1 MIDHDDKDTGRWT
14 EAHPTDTFP
23 NNHPFFCYNP
33 PMAKKKKKYLIKL
46 NNKIRNYFNGLPFEE
61 GITTLDDDTLIELLM
76 LLEVQLPSFERNEMI
91 RALRRIWSE
100 EGAKVR
106 ELIVSHLTQP
116 YKAVPKGSGSEA
128 KNIDKVGKILSILSK
143 KEHTREEENLIL
155 EAFIDKKHAKITPEK
170 IFNKLHY
177 LRMKER
183 LDKLEKTLNVVFN
196 TLNEME
202 FTHSFTFKLKTYD
215 FSKLLLCVTGPVD
228 LDRLWQ
234 SEDDTVLTHLETLKN
249 KTIEAKQEEIERF
262 VEALYAR
269 SHPYLNEEEITQ
281 ALKRMPPGETLYHA
295 PIEFRTVEKILKNI
309 SDKYDVFESSDHI
322 IIEKEKFHNLFG
334 TMLFYTTSVSYE
346 KSFLYNLIWRGE
358 EPPVKED
365 INRVNDD
372 LLAHF
377 RVAIDDLLNEMYLM
391 SEKLELDEKIRKEF
405 IVRFVAPQIE
415 SSRYL
420 KLKEKTK
427 RRILFHF
434 GEYIKPLLEKQ
445 KREELLAKTIRDFK
459 NLFPLARQLKRR
471 IIFHVGPTNSGKT
484 YQALKAL
491 KEATTGYYLAPLRLL
506 ALEGYENL
514 KADGVKVSL
523 ITGEEEIIDEEST
536 HISST
541 IEMMNGSVDVDV
553 CVIDE
558 IQMIADRDRGWAW
571 ANALIGAPAKT
582 LILTGSSDALNAI
595 KLLCK
600 YLEEPLEVVHFERK
614 NPLEIMRYPVP
625 IKKIKSKTAVVAF
638 SRRDVLSL
646 KQQLSETYRVSVV
659 YGNLSPE
666 VRREEA
672 RRFRE
677 GESEILVA
685 TDAIAMGLNLPIKTI
700 LFAKDNKFDGL
711 RRRELLPSEVLQI
724 SGRAGRYGIE
734 EKGYVGA
741 LDENAL
747 KSIDKAF
754 HTPLPDIELPV
765 SVMASLEH
773 VMLIGEILETENI
786 TTILGFFA
794 DNMEFDGPFVAAN
807 IESMLEIAAIVDE
820 YDLDLRTRYYLSC
833 APASISSPYI
843 ESVFHRYIRQIE
855 AGDKVHY
862 IPPRDLPAFAQ
873 TNDMLLNAEDRVR
886 EISLYLWLSF
896 KFPDLFQ
903 DIPRALEARARLN
916 TYIENSLRQ
925 GHFTKKCRR
934 CGKVL
939 DFSYR
944 FSICDTCHNKGKR
957 GTASPY
963 RREHRGRKRK

>member
-1 MIDHDDKDTGRWT
+1 MNIFYSLFGY
-14 EAHPTDTFP
+14 TF
-23 NNHPFFCYNP
+23 N
-33 PMAKKKKKYLIKL
+33 MAKKKKKYLIKL
-46 NNKIRNYFNGLPFEE
+46 NNKIRNYFNGLPFDE
-61 GITTLDDDTLIELLM
+61 GIDTLNDDKLIELIM
-76 LLEVQLPSFERNEMI
+76 LLELNLPSHEHDDMV
-91 RALRRIWSE
+91 RALRRVWSE
-100 EGAKVR
+100 EGAGIR
-106 ELIVSHLTQP
+106 ELIVSYLTQS
-116 YKAVPKGSGSEA
+116 YKAVHHGKSRRPL
-128 KNIDKVGKILSILSK
+128 DKVEKILQLLEDVEHSK
-143 KEHTREEENLIL
+143 HEENLLL
-155 EAFIDKKHAKITPEK
+155 EAFIDIRSAKITEEK
-170 IFNKLHY
+170 VLSKLHY

-183 LDKLEKTLNVVFN
+183 LKSLEKSLSVEFTTLNKMQF
-196 TLNEME
+196 M
-202 FTHSFTFKLKTYD
+202 HSFTFQLKDFD
-215 FSKLLLCVTGPVD
+215 FSKQLLCTTEVLAMD
-228 LDRLWQ
+228 ALW
-234 SEDDTVLTHLETLKN
+234 ELETEAVQNRLQRVKEEA
-249 KTIEAKQEEIERF
+249 IEAKNTDIKDFLHKLNMQE
-262 VEALYAR
+262 
-269 SHPYLNEEEITQ
+269 HPYLSQAEIST
-281 ALKRMPPGETLYHA
+281 ALRRMPPETLLYHA
-295 PIEFRTVEKILKNI
+295 PVALETIERILINI
-309 SDKYDVFESSDHI
+309 SDKYHVFESTDHV
-322 IIEKEKFHNLFG
+322 IIEKEKKHKLFG
-334 TMLFYTTSVSYE
+334 TMLYYNTSVSYG
-346 KSFLYNLIWRGE
+346 KPFLFNLIWRGE

-377 RVAIDDLLNEMYLM
+377 KVAVDDLIYDLKEM
-391 SEKLELDEKIRKEF
+391 SEKLDIEEETIHEF
-405 IVRFVAPQIE
+405 IVRFVAPQVE
-415 SSRYL
+415 SSHTL
-420 KLKEKTK
+420 KFKEKSK
-427 RRILFHF
+427 RRIFFHF

-459 NLFPLARQLKRR
+459 NLFPLARELKRK
-471 IIFHVGPTNSGKT
+471 IVFHVGPTNSGKT
-484 YQALKAL
+484 YRALKAL
-491 KEATTGYYLAPLRLL
+491 EEANTGYYLAPLRLL

-514 KADGVKVSL
+514 KKEGVAVSL

-571 ANALIGAPAKT
+571 ANALMGAPAKKV
-582 LILTGSSDALNAI
+582 ILTGSSNALPAV
-595 KLLCK
+595 KELCA
-600 YLEEPLEVVHFERK
+600 YLCEELEIIEFERK
-614 NPLEIMRYPVP
+614 NELAMLPYSTSMR
-625 IKKIKSKTAVVAF
+625 KIEPQTAVVAF

-646 KQQLSETYRVSVV
+646 KQQLSEKYRVSVV

-685 TDAIAMGLNLPIKTI
+685 TDAIAMGLNLPIRTI

-711 RRRELLPSEVLQI
+711 RRRELLPTEVVQI
-724 SGRAGRYGIE
+724 SGRAGRYGFE

-747 KSIDKAF
+747 KTIDKAF
-754 HTPLPDIELPV
+754 HSPLPDIELPV

-786 TTILGFFA
+786 STILAFFV
-794 DNMEFDGPFVAAN
+794 DNMEFDGPFMAAN
-807 IESMLEIAAIVDE
+807 IDSMLEIAAIVDE
-820 YDLDLRTRYYLSC
+820 YKLDLKTRFYLAC

-855 AGDKVHY
+855 AGGQVLY

-896 KFPDLFQ
+896 KFSDIFQ
-903 DIPRALEARARLN
+903 DTQKAIAARVRLN
-916 TYIENSLRQ
+916 NFIENSLRQ

-944 FSICDTCHNKGKR
+944 FSICDACHSNGKR
-957 GTASPY
+957 GSGSRGGRGGY
-963 RREHRGRKRK
+963 RGRKRR